1 MRLACRDVPRCA
13 LRAEMY
19 TKIGTKTPSDDE
31 PFPHL
36 FFAFFGTL
44 TLVRGRPAV
53 DLSVVSASPL
63 ILSLAWC

>member
-1 MRLACRDVPRCA
+1 M
-13 LRAEMY
+13 RAEMY
-19 TKIGTKTPSDDE
+19 AKIGTKTPSDDE